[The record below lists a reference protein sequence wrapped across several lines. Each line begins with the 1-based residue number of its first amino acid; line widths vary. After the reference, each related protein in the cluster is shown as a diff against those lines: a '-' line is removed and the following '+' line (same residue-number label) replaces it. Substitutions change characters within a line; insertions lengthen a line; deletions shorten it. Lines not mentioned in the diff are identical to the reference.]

1 MNPRRAPRPHPLAHR
16 YAVLL
21 SGIALVLLLASGLS
35 EMWFGY
41 REAREHIA
49 ALQAS
54 QAEAAAREITLYLQP
69 IELDLRDTAK
79 LPWGRPDYPPEQQRD
94 ELYRLMQMTPA
105 IIDIQVVDAEGRER
119 LYVSKREDDRVDS
132 LRPVQEAALLGVSSE
147 TPVRYGRTF
156 FHDLSPS
163 LHVAAWNGAGAIVA
177 TVDLRLLGDVVAHV
191 RAGPRGRAWIVDGG
205 NLLIAH
211 PQATQVLRQLD
222 LSNFDAVRF
231 ARGATWG
238 DAPTAGAHATV
249 DLQGRPVLVT
259 AARVPGPD
267 WLVFVEQPRE
277 EALGP
282 ALDTLRRT
290 LVLVV
295 FGGCLALGVG
305 LLAARR
311 MAAPIVALRAATARI
326 AGGDLES
333 RIEIGS
339 GDEIEGLA
347 RDFNQMA
354 ANLRESYAGLEAKVA
369 WRTAEL
375 SEARDRLEMQAAQV
389 VALNERLVTQ
399 LQELALR
406 RDEAERA
413 NAAKS
418 RFLATASHDLRQPMH
433 SIGLLVDVLR
443 ERLGAHP
450 LAELAAKV
458 QTSVATMESLFG
470 SLLDISKLDARAV
483 RPEFAPVELDRLL
496 ERVER
501 TFAPQAQARGLRL
514 RARGRALVARSDAAL
529 LERIVNNLVS
539 NAIRYT
545 KAGGVLVACRPR
557 RGACVLQVW
566 DTGRGIAPEHLAS
579 IFEEFFRIEAPGTSP
594 DKGLGLGL
602 SIVQRSAEI
611 LGHTLA
617 VRSRP
622 GRGSVFELT
631 LERVAGATSAPA
643 LQALP
648 RGADTLAG
656 AFVAVVDDDE
666 DNRQAVANLL
676 LSWGCLVLAAASC
689 DELIEL
695 SGQHLRMP
703 DVLVTD
709 FQLSPGRDGFEV
721 IARLRALH
729 DEFIPAVMVTANTDG
744 ELGARAAAA
753 GATLLHKPA
762 GAQRLLWALVEAL
775 QRGAVVDDADARAQ
789 SPESGVRSPT

>member
-1 MNPRRAPRPHPLAHR
+1 MKPLPVARPHRLAHR

-21 SGIALVLLLASGLS
+21 CGIALALLLVSGLS

-41 REAREHIA
+41 REARVQIA
-49 ALQAS
+49 ALQAA

-69 IELDLRDTAK
+69 IELALRDTAK
-79 LPWGRPDYPPEQQRD
+79 LPWGRPGAPPAHRRD

-105 IIDIQVVDAEGRER
+105 ITDVQLADLEGRER
-119 LYVSKREDDRVDS
+119 LYVSKREDDRVDT
-132 LRPVQEAALLGVSSE
+132 LLPVAEAALLGVSAAA
-147 TPVRYGRTF
+147 PLRYGRTF
-156 FHDLSPS
+156 FRDMSPAV
-163 LHVAAWNGAGAIVA
+163 HVAAWNGAGTIVA

-191 RAGPRGRAWIVDGG
+191 RAGPRGRAWIVDGQ

-222 LSNFDAVRF
+222 LSDFDAVRF
-231 ARGATWG
+231 ARAADWQ
-238 DAPTAGAHATV
+238 DAPTTGALPTV
-249 DLQGRPVLVT
+249 DLQGEPVLVT
-259 AARVPGPD
+259 AARVPGPG
-267 WLVFVEQPRE
+267 WLVFVEQPRD

-282 ALDTLRRT
+282 ALATLRRT

-295 FGGCLALGVG
+295 FGGCLALGAG
-305 LLAARR
+305 LVVARR
-311 MAAPIVALRAATARI
+311 MAAPIVALRDATARI
-326 AGGDLES
+326 AGGDLDS
-333 RIEIGS
+333 RIEVRG

-347 RDFNQMA
+347 HDFNQMA
-354 ANLRESYAGLEAKVA
+354 AHLHDSYASLEAKVA

-375 SEARDRLEMQAAQV
+375 SYARDRLQAQAAEV
-389 VALNERLVTQ
+389 EALNARLVAQ
-399 LQELALR
+399 LEELARR

-413 NAAKS
+413 NTAKS

-443 ERLGAHP
+443 ERLGEHP

-483 RPEFAPVELDRLL
+483 RAEFGPVELDRLL

-545 KAGGVLVACRPR
+545 KEGGVLVACRA
-557 RGACVLQVW
+557 RGDRCLLQVW
-566 DTGRGIAPEHLAS
+566 DTGRGIAPEHQQA
-579 IFEEFFRIEAPGTSP
+579 IFEEFFRIEAPGASP

-611 LGHTLA
+611 LGHALT

-622 GRGSVFELT
+622 GRGSVFELV
-631 LERVAGATSAPA
+631 LDRLAPA
-643 LQALP
+643 PPAATVHALP
-648 RGADTLAG
+648 HGADALAG
-656 AFVAVVDDDE
+656 AFVAVVDDDD
-666 DNRQAVANLL
+666 DNRAAIANLL

-689 DELIEL
+689 DELLAL

-703 DVLVTD
+703 DLLVTD
-709 FQLSPGRDGFEV
+709 FQLQPGRDGFEV
-721 IARLRALH
+721 ITRLRALH
-729 DEFIPAVMVTANTDG
+729 DEFIPAVIVTANTDG
-744 ELGARAAAA
+744 MLAARAAHA
-753 GATLLHKPA
+753 GAALLYKPA
-762 GAQRLLWALVEAL
+762 SSKRLLWALVAAL
-775 QRGAVVDDADARAQ
+775 QGGAGIDATDAPTR
-789 SPESGVRSPT
+789 EGSGLQT

>member
-1 MNPRRAPRPHPLAHR
+1 MAARDVHPHSLAHR

-21 SGIALVLLLASGLS
+21 CGIALVLLLASGLS

-41 REAREHIA
+41 RGAREQIA
-49 ALQAS
+49 ALQAA
-54 QAEAAAREITLYLQP
+54 QAEAAAREIALYLQP
-69 IELDLRDTAK
+69 IELALRDTAK
-79 LPWGRPDYPPEQQRD
+79 LPWGRPDYPSSQQRD

-105 IIDIQVVDAEGRER
+105 IIDIQVVDTEGRER
-119 LYVSKREDDRVDS
+119 LYVSKRDDDRVDS
-132 LRPVQEAALLGVSSE
+132 LRPVEEAALLGVSRQV
-147 TPVRYGRTF
+147 PVRYGRTF

-163 LHVAAWNGAGAIVA
+163 LHVAAWNGTGAILA

-222 LSNFDAVRF
+222 LSGFDAVRF
-231 ARGATWG
+231 ARSAAWG
-238 DAPTAGAHATV
+238 DAATVGAHATL
-249 DLQGRPVLVT
+249 DLQGQPVLVT
-259 AARVPGPD
+259 AARVAGPD
-267 WLVFVEQPRE
+267 WLVFVEQPRA

-282 ALDTLRRT
+282 ALATLKRT

-295 FGGCLALGVG
+295 FGGCLALGAG
-305 LLAARR
+305 LVVARR

-326 AGGDLES
+326 AGGDLVS
-333 RIEIGS
+333 RIEVGS
-339 GDEIEGLA
+339 GDEIEGVA

-354 ANLRESYAGLEAKVA
+354 ASLRESYADLEAKVVS
-369 WRTAEL
+369 RTVEL
-375 SEARDRLEMQAAQV
+375 SEARDRLERQAAE
-389 VALNERLVTQ
+389 VANLNLRLVAQ
-399 LQELALR
+399 LAELAQR

-443 ERLGAHP
+443 DRLGGHP
-450 LAELAAKV
+450 LADLAVKV
-458 QTSVATMESLFG
+458 QASVATMESLFG

-483 RPEFAPVELDRLL
+483 RPEFGPVELDRLL

-514 RARGRALVARSDAAL
+514 RTHARPLVARSDAAL

-545 KAGGVLVACRPR
+545 SDGGVLVACRAR
-557 RGACVLQVW
+557 AGACVLQVW
-566 DTGRGIAPEHLAS
+566 DTGRGITPEHQAAV
-579 IFEEFFRIEAPGTSP
+579 FEEFFRIEAPGASSE
-594 DKGLGLGL
+594 KGLGLGL

-611 LGHTLA
+611 LGHALA

-622 GRGSVFELT
+622 GHGSVFELT
-631 LERVAGATSAPA
+631 LERLASAPGA
-643 LQALP
+643 QAIRALP
-648 RGADTLAG
+648 YGADALAG

-666 DNRQAVANLL
+666 DNRQAIANLL
-676 LSWGCLVLAAASC
+676 RSWGCPVLDAASAE
-689 DELIEL
+689 ELVAR
-695 SGQHLRMP
+695 SGEHLRMP

-709 FQLSPGRDGFEV
+709 FQLGPGRDGFEA
-721 IARLRALH
+721 IARLRAHH
-729 DEFIPAVMVTANTDG
+729 DVFIPAVVVTANTDG
-744 ELGARAAAA
+744 ALAARAAVA

-762 GAQRLLWALVEAL
+762 GGQRLLWALVEAL
-775 QRGAVVDDADARAQ
+775 QRGARQEDEGAAVRVDQGSDLR
-789 SPESGVRSPT
+789 T

>member
-1 MNPRRAPRPHPLAHR
+1 
-16 YAVLL
+16 VLL

-41 REAREHIA
+41 GEARAHIA
-49 ALQAS
+49 ALQSS
-54 QAEAAAREITLYLQP
+54 QAEAAAREIRLYLQP
-69 IELDLRDTAK
+69 MELDLRDTAK
-79 LPWGRPDYPPEQQRD
+79 LPWGRPDYPPAQRRD

-105 IIDIQVVDAEGRER
+105 IIDVQVVDAAGRER
-119 LYVSKREDDRVDS
+119 LYVSKRDDDRVDS
-132 LRPVQEAALLGVSSE
+132 LRPVEEAALLGVSRD

-156 FHDLSPS
+156 FSDLSPS
-163 LHVAAWNGAGAIVA
+163 VHVAAWNGAGAIVA

-191 RAGPRGRAWIVDGG
+191 RAGQRGLAWIVDGR

-231 ARGATWG
+231 ARTAAWG
-238 DAPTAGAHATV
+238 DAPTVGAHDTV
-249 DLQGRPVLVT
+249 DLQGQPVLVT

-267 WLVFVEQPRE
+267 WLVFVEQPRA
-277 EALGP
+277 EALVP
-282 ALDTLRRT
+282 ALDTLKRT

-305 LLAARR
+305 LFVARR

-326 AGGDLES
+326 AGGDLAS

-369 WRTAEL
+369 WRTTEL
-375 SEARDRLEMQAAQV
+375 SEARDRLQAQAAQV
-389 VALNERLVTQ
+389 EALNERLVAQ
-399 LQELALR
+399 LEELAQR

-450 LAELAAKV
+450 LADLAAKV

-470 SLLDISKLDARAV
+470 SLLDVSKLDARAV

-514 RARGRALVARSDAAL
+514 RARGRPLVARSDAAL

-539 NAIRYT
+539 NALHYT
-545 KAGGVLVACRPR
+545 LAGGVLVACRAR
-557 RGACVLQVW
+557 AGACVLQVW
-566 DTGRGIAPEHLAS
+566 DTGVGIAPEHQAAV
-579 IFEEFFRIEAPGTSP
+579 FDEFFRIEAPGTSR

-611 LGHTLA
+611 LGHTLR

-622 GRGSVFELT
+622 GRGSVFELV
-631 LERVAGATSAPA
+631 LERVAATPAASA

-648 RGADTLAG
+648 RGADALAG

-666 DNRQAVANLL
+666 DNRQAIANLL

-689 DELIEL
+689 DELIAL
-695 SGQHLRMP
+695 SDQHLRMP
-703 DVLVTD
+703 DLLVTD

-721 IARLRALH
+721 IARLRAHH
-729 DEFIPAVMVTANTDG
+729 DEFIPAVVVTANTDG
-744 ELGARAAAA
+744 ALGARATAAR
-753 GATLLHKPA
+753 ATLLHKPA
-762 GAQRLLWALVEAL
+762 GAQRLLWALVAAL
-775 QRGAVVDDADARAQ
+775 QRGGRLDDEAEFAGA
-789 SPESGVRSPT
+789 PNTGSGL

>member
-1 MNPRRAPRPHPLAHR
+1 MKPIPVARPHRLAHR

-21 SGIALVLLLASGLS
+21 CGIVLALLLVSGLS

-41 REAREHIA
+41 REAREQIV
-49 ALQAS
+49 ALQAA

-69 IELDLRDTAK
+69 IELALRDTAK
-79 LPWGRPDYPPEQQRD
+79 LPWGAPAYPPAQRRD

-105 IIDIQVVDAEGRER
+105 ITDIQLADAEGRER
-119 LYVSKREDDRVDS
+119 LYVSKREDDRADT
-132 LRPVQEAALLGVSSE
+132 LLPVAEATLLGVSA
-147 TPVRYGRTF
+147 TAPLRYGRTF
-156 FHDLSPS
+156 FRDMSPS
-163 LHVAAWNGAGAIVA
+163 VHVAAWNGAGTIVA

-191 RAGPRGRAWIVDGG
+191 RAGPRGRAWIVDGQ

-222 LSNFDAVRF
+222 LSDFEAVRF
-231 ARGATWG
+231 ARAADWR
-238 DAPTAGAHATV
+238 DAPTTGALSTV
-249 DLQGRPVLVT
+249 DLQGEPVLVT
-259 AARVPGPD
+259 AARVPGPG
-267 WLVFVEQPRE
+267 WLVFVEQPRA

-282 ALDTLRRT
+282 ALATLRRT

-305 LLAARR
+305 LLVARR
-311 MAAPIVALRAATARI
+311 MAAPIVALREAAARI

-333 RIEIGS
+333 RIGIRGG

-354 ANLRESYAGLEAKVA
+354 ANLHDSYASLEAKVA

-375 SEARDRLEMQAAQV
+375 SYARDRLQAQAAEV
-389 VALNERLVTQ
+389 EALNARLVAQ
-399 LQELALR
+399 LEELAQR

-443 ERLGAHP
+443 ERLGEHP

-483 RPEFAPVELDRLL
+483 RAEFAPVELDRLL

-539 NAIRYT
+539 NAIRCT
-545 KAGGVLVACRPR
+545 SEGGVLVACRA
-557 RGACVLQVW
+557 RGDRCLLQVW
-566 DTGRGIAPEHLAS
+566 DTGRGIAPEHRQA
-579 IFEEFFRIEAPGTSP
+579 IFEEFFRIEAPGTSA

-611 LGHTLA
+611 LGHAVTL
-617 VRSRP
+617 RSRP
-622 GRGSVFELT
+622 GRGSVFELV
-631 LERVAGATSAPA
+631 LDRLAPA
-643 LQALP
+643 PPAATVVALP
-648 RGADTLAG
+648 QGADALAG
-656 AFVAVVDDDE
+656 AFVAVVDDDD
-666 DNRQAVANLL
+666 DNRAAISNLL

-689 DELIEL
+689 DELLAL

-703 DVLVTD
+703 DLLVTD
-709 FQLSPGRDGFEV
+709 FQLRPGRDGFEV

-729 DEFIPAVMVTANTDG
+729 DEFIPAVIVTANTDG
-744 ELGARAAAA
+744 VLAARAAHA
-753 GATLLHKPA
+753 GAAILHKPA
-762 GAQRLLWALVEAL
+762 SSKRLLWALVAAL
-775 QRGAVVDDADARAQ
+775 QGAGAHVEDPDATR
-789 SPESGVRSPT
+789 EGSGLQT

>member
-1 MNPRRAPRPHPLAHR
+1 MKPLPVARPHRLAHR

-21 SGIALVLLLASGLS
+21 CGIALALLLVSGLS

-41 REAREHIA
+41 REAREQIA
-49 ALQAS
+49 ALQAA

-69 IELDLRDTAK
+69 IELALRDTAK
-79 LPWGRPDYPPEQQRD
+79 LPWGQPGEPPALRRD

-105 IIDIQVVDAEGRER
+105 ITDVQLADAQGRER
-119 LYVSKREDDRVDS
+119 LYVSKREDDRIDT
-132 LRPVQEAALLGVSSE
+132 LLPVAEATLLGVSAAA
-147 TPVRYGRTF
+147 PLRYGRTF
-156 FHDLSPS
+156 FRDMSPAVR
-163 LHVAAWNGAGAIVA
+163 VAAWNGAGTIVA

-191 RAGPRGRAWIVDGG
+191 RAGPRGRAWIVDGQ

-222 LSNFDAVRF
+222 LSDFEAVRF
-231 ARGATWG
+231 ARAAAWN
-238 DAPTAGAHATV
+238 DAPTTGALPTV

-259 AARVPGPD
+259 AARVAGPG
-267 WLVFVEQPRE
+267 WLVFVEQARD

-282 ALDTLRRT
+282 ALATLRRT

-295 FGGCLALGVG
+295 FGGCLALGAG
-305 LLAARR
+305 LVVARR
-311 MAAPIVALRAATARI
+311 MAAPIVALRDATARI

-333 RIEIGS
+333 RIDIRG

-354 ANLRESYAGLEAKVA
+354 ANLHDSYASLEAKVA

-375 SEARDRLEMQAAQV
+375 SYARDRMQAQAAEV
-389 VALNERLVTQ
+389 EALNARLVAQ
-399 LQELALR
+399 LDELARR

-443 ERLGAHP
+443 ERLGEHP

-483 RPEFAPVELDRLL
+483 RAEFGPVELDRLL

-539 NAIRYT
+539 NALRYT
-545 KAGGVLVACRPR
+545 REGGVLVACRT
-557 RGACVLQVW
+557 RGDRCLLQVW
-566 DTGRGIAPEHLAS
+566 DTGCGIAPEHQQA
-579 IFEEFFRIEAPGTSP
+579 IFEEFFRIEAPGGSP

-611 LGHTLA
+611 LGHALA

-622 GRGSVFELT
+622 GRGSVFELV
-631 LERVAGATSAPA
+631 LDRLAPA
-643 LQALP
+643 PPAAMVTALP
-648 RGADTLAG
+648 QGADALAG
-656 AFVAVVDDDE
+656 AFVAVVDDND
-666 DNRQAVANLL
+666 DNRAAVANLL
-676 LSWGCLVLAAASC
+676 LSWGCLVLVAGSC
-689 DELIEL
+689 DELLAL

-703 DVLVTD
+703 DLLVTD
-709 FQLSPGRDGFEV
+709 FQLRPGRDGFEV

-729 DEFIPAVMVTANTDG
+729 DEAIPAVMVTANTDG
-744 ELGARAAAA
+744 ILAARAAHA
-753 GATLLHKPA
+753 GAILLHKPA
-762 GAQRLLWALVEAL
+762 NSKRLLWALVAAL
-775 QRGAVVDDADARAQ
+775 QAGAEPPHATR
-789 SPESGVRSPT
+789 EGSGLRT